1 MHFVRLLSSLTDVA
15 LSSGAACSSASAEP
29 SHVLMAIGRTEAEA
43 KASLRFGLCRGT
55 SEADVDF
62 LVETGID
69 SMSLNPDSVVEV
81 KRRVAETEERLA
93 AVAGRV
99 GLKRISVPDVSSQPT
114 FPSTPPTN

>member
-1 MHFVRLLSSLTDVA
+1 
-15 LSSGAACSSASAEP
+15 
-29 SHVLMAIGRTEAEA
+29 
-43 KASLRFGLCRGT
+43 
-55 SEADVDF
+55 
-62 LVETGID
+62 
-69 SMSLNPDSVVEV
+69 MSLNPDSVVEV